1 MPDDSL
7 PAAGAAPRRCFRH
20 PDRETGVVCPSCE
33 RAMCPECVVPLDIGP
48 YCVECVLEGSRRTAE
63 LREGPAPKP
72 IVTYALIA
80 VCVIVYF
87 GPGGGSL
94 RGGLQG
100 RLAGDLV
107 LFGPAVA
114 NGEWYRVVS
123 SMFLHASVLHLAF
136 NMWALYAFGPIL
148 EARLGSVRFALFY
161 AIGGLW
167 SAAVVLVLS
176 PDAYTVG
183 ASGAIF
189 GLMAALLVAERQ
201 VTGSWQLGGVGT
213 VIAINLVFTFAV
225 PGISVGG
232 HIGGLIGGFVAAL
245 AFERTGIG
253 RGPIT
258 SVQVAI
264 ALVLLAGA
272 AGVCAY
278 AAR

>member
-1 MPDDSL
+1 M
-7 PAAGAAPRRCFRH
+7 A
-20 PDRETGVVCPSCE
+20 T
-33 RAMCPECVVPLDIGP
+33 
-48 YCVECVLEGSRRTAE
+48 YCVECVEEARNRPTVHLPDEA
-63 LREGPAPKP
+63 APTP
-72 IVTYALIA
+72 VVTYALIA
-80 VCVIVYF
+80 ICVLVYF
-87 GPGGGSL
+87 GPGGGTL
-94 RGGLQG
+94 GRGLQG
-100 RLAGDLV
+100 RLATDLV

-114 NGEWYRVVS
+114 AGQWYRVVT

-148 EARLGSVRFALFY
+148 EARLGRVRFALFY

-167 SAAVVLVLS
+167 SAAVVLLVS

-201 VTGSWQLGGVGT
+201 VTGSWQFRGVGT

-245 AFERTGIG
+245 AFERTGLG
-253 RGPIT
+253 RGAIT
-258 SVQVAI
+258 PAQIAI
-264 ALVLLAGA
+264 AAVLIAAA
-272 AGVCAY
+272 AGVAVS
-278 AAR
+278 AVE